1 MVSTHAPQFWSEIS
15 FCSEIISQLQLFPP
29 SGCLKSASCRRF
41 YQFSI
46 LTLEVGSPYIYI
58 RVPFATS
65 RTPAISSSTE
75 ELICAAICELRR
87 IFPEHPRLFPR
98 SANGFHLRDPRG
110 ITNFSIPLHRYFD
123 LRPMAI
129 LDFSL
134 LLLSFPRPLGVRFSS
149 LCPNNLA
156 WFA

>member
-46 LTLEVGSPYIYI
+46 LTLEVGSPYKYI

-65 RTPAISSSTE
+65 RTLAISSSTE
-75 ELICAAICELRR
+75 ELICAAICELRW
-87 IFPEHPRLFPR
+87 ISPKHPRLFPR
-98 SANGFHLRDPRG
+98 SANGFHLRDPSD
-110 ITNFSIPLHRYFD
+110 ITTSLFPCI
-123 LRPMAI
+123 AI
-129 LDFSL
+129 LICDLWLFL
-134 LLLSFPRPLGVRFSS
+134 IYPSS
-149 LCPNNLA
+149 AIIP
-156 WFA
+156 